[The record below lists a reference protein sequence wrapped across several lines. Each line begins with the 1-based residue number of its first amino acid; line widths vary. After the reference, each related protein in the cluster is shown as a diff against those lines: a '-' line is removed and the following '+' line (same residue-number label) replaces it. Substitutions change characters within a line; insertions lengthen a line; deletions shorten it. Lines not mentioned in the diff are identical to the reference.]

1 MLKRPVITL
10 TTDFGLKDPFVG
22 LIKGV
27 MLGINP
33 DALIVD
39 ITHNVSRH
47 NIFEASQVI
56 SMSYGYFP
64 SASIHVVVVDPGVG
78 GGRRPILVIS
88 NGHYFIGPDNGVF
101 LHVIEEAD
109 AGEVKVIH
117 LTASHH
123 FLHMSGSTF
132 HGRDIF
138 APVAAWLSKGIDIHK
153 FGDEI
158 TDYVKIPTLR
168 ATIENGN
175 LIKGAVVYID
185 NFGNAITNIRKEKV
199 EDMKAGT
206 SDGELRVVYK
216 DMRLPMA
223 DYYEDSPASGDKLS
237 SIINSFGLVELYSF
251 KDSAAKKFNM
261 SIGDEVSVIL
271 DSR

>member
-1 MLKRPVITL
+1 MKRPVITL

-22 LIKGV
+22 LMKGV
-27 MLGINP
+27 IFGINP

-64 SASIHVVVVDPGVG
+64 PSSIHVVVVDPGVG
-78 GGRRPILVIS
+78 GSRRPIMVIS
-88 NGHYFIGPDNGVF
+88 NNHYFIGPDNGVF
-101 LHVIEEAD
+101 LHAFEEAD
-109 AGEVKVIH
+109 TEDLKVIH

-123 FLHMSGSTF
+123 FMQMSGSTF

-138 APVAAWLSKGIDIHK
+138 APVAAWLSKGIK
-153 FGDEI
+153 PNMFGDEI
-158 TDYVKIPTLR
+158 IDYVKIPSLR
-168 ATIENGN
+168 ATLENDN

-199 EDMKAGT
+199 EEIKSGT
-206 SDGELRVVYK
+206 SDRKLKVVYK
-216 DMRLPMA
+216 EMRLPMA
-223 DYYEDSPASGDKLS
+223 DYYEDSSTSGDQLL

-251 KDSAAKKFNM
+251 KDSAAKKFNI
-261 SIGDEVSVIL
+261 SIGDEVSVIFA
-271 DSR
+271 

>member
-1 MLKRPVITL
+1 MKRPVITL

-27 MLGINP
+27 ILGINP

-39 ITHNVSRH
+39 LTHNVSRH

-64 SASIHVVVVDPGVG
+64 SSSIHVVVVDPGVG
-78 GGRRPILVIS
+78 GSRRPIMVIS
-88 NGHYFIGPDNGVF
+88 KGHYFIGPDNGVF
-101 LHVIEEAD
+101 LHVFEEAD
-109 AGEVKVIH
+109 AGDLKVIH
-117 LTASHH
+117 LTASHN
-123 FLHMSGSTF
+123 FLQMSGSTF

-138 APVAAWLSKGIDIHK
+138 APVAARFSKGVDSSM

-158 TDYVKIPTLR
+158 TDYVKIPSLR

-175 LIKGAVVYID
+175 QIKGAVVYID
-185 NFGNAITNIRKEKV
+185 NFGNVITNIRKDKV
-199 EDMKAGT
+199 EDIKAAT
-206 SDGELRVVYK
+206 SGGELVVVYK
-216 DMRLPMA
+216 DMRFPMA
-223 DYYEDSPASGDKLS
+223 DYYEDSPASGVKPS

-251 KDSAAKKFNM
+251 KDSAAEKFNI
-261 SIGDEVSVIL
+261 SIGDEVSVIVV
-271 DSR
+271 